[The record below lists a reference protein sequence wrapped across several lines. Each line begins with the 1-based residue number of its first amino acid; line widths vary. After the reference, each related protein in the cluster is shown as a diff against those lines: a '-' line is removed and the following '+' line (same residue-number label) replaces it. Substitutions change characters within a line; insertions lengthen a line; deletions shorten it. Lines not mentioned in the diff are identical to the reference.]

1 MQTTHTNTKS
11 DRLILLGLILF
22 LLGLIIGLAI
32 PLLQNPRMGLSAH
45 LEAITNG
52 MLLMILGLIWHR
64 IALSTKWLSINYW
77 LLVYGTL
84 ANVTAVL
91 LAAITGFGK
100 LMPIAGGKEGSNP
113 IESIISFLLVSLA
126 LAMLFVLTM
135 VIIGYQNYLQTKK
148 AAG

>member
-11 DRLILLGLILF
+11 DYLILLGLILF
-22 LLGLIIGLAI
+22 LFSLIIGLAI
-32 PLLQNPRMGLSAH
+32 PILQNPRMGLSAH

-52 MLLMILGLIWHR
+52 MLLMILGLIWQK
-64 IALSTKWLSINYW
+64 IMLSPKWMSINYW

-126 LAMLFVLTM
+126 LAMLFALSL
-135 VIIGYQNYLQTKK
+135 VILGYRNYLQTKK
-148 AAG
+148 AA

>member
-11 DRLILLGLILF
+11 DQLILLGLILF
-22 LLGLIIGLAI
+22 LFGLIIGLAI
-32 PLLQNPRMGLSAH
+32 PILQNPRMGLSAH

-52 MLLMILGLIWHR
+52 MLLMILGLIWNR
-64 IALSTKWLSINYW
+64 IALSSKWLSINYW

-113 IESIISFLLVSLA
+113 IEGIISFLLVSLA
-126 LAMLFVLTM
+126 LAMLFALSL
-135 VIIGYQNYLQTKK
+135 VIVGYRNYLQTKK
-148 AAG
+148 AA

>member
-11 DRLILLGLILF
+11 DQLILLGLILF
-22 LLGLIIGLAI
+22 LFGLIIGLAI
-32 PLLQNPRMGLSAH
+32 PILQNPRMGLSAH

-52 MLLMILGLIWHR
+52 MLLMILGLIWQR
-64 IALSTKWLSINYW
+64 IMLSPKWMSINYW

-100 LMPIAGGKEGSNP
+100 LMPIAGGKEGNSP
-113 IESIISFLLVSLA
+113 IEIIISFLLVSLA
-126 LAMLFVLTM
+126 LSMLFVLSS
-135 VIIGYQNYLQTKK
+135 VIVGYKNYLQTKK
-148 AAG
+148 AA

>member
-11 DRLILLGLILF
+11 DQLILLGLILF
-22 LLGLIIGLAI
+22 LFGLIIGLAI

-52 MLLMILGLIWHR
+52 MLLMVLGLVWQKIM
-64 IALSTKWLSINYW
+64 LSPKWLSINYW

-126 LAMLFVLTM
+126 LAMLFALSL
-135 VIIGYQNYLQTKK
+135 VIVGYRNYMQTKK
-148 AAG
+148 AA